1 MGFTYGQ
8 VLCTQ
13 LSLCALPSPLQ
24 SQLLPALIASAQS
37 NKGLCVLL
45 EPTLSFSIRFMTLAR
60 PTNSAAYTRTDFI
73 SFALDCGHAIR
84 RSVIGGNEDVS
95 VRWLVGMKTWAF
107 GDWWEFSLLVYWQ
120 CSNLMRGSVFW
131 DVHLHGC
138 ISSFRRSE
146 TLSTNYAATPC
157 LYRCENLKI
166 RYLIKLT
173 LWCKLCKCLFDVVV
187 QTACRIYLFLRI
199 HCSGL
204 LHSQ

>member
-1 MGFTYGQ
+1 MQYG
-8 VLCTQ
+8 
-13 LSLCALPSPLQ
+13 
-24 SQLLPALIASAQS
+24 
-37 NKGLCVLL
+37 
-45 EPTLSFSIRFMTLAR
+45 
-60 PTNSAAYTRTDFI
+60 
-73 SFALDCGHAIR
+73 
-84 RSVIGGNEDVS
+84 

-107 GDWWEFSLLVYWQ
+107 GNWWEFSLLVYWQ

-173 LWCKLCKCLFDVVV
+173 LWCKMQMFIWCCCTDGVPDLPFLENSLFWAITQPVVV
-187 QTACRIYLFLRI
+187 IPYRRFGTTYGSRFLTLEDCTDKLSRNVDKNLPI
-199 HCSGL
+199 LSA
-204 LHSQ
+204 